1 MITNLSIFIRSD
13 TPLFIDLSIIRIVES
28 AQIFAIESSEIVVNR
43 FNGLKVLSTYIVLN
57 THQ

>member
-1 MITNLSIFIRSD
+1 MITNLSIIIRSD
-13 TPLFIDLSIIRIVES
+13 SALAVDLSIIRIVES

>member
-13 TPLFIDLSIIRIVES
+13 IPLFIDLSIIRIVES

>member
-1 MITNLSIFIRSD
+1 MITNLSIIIRSD
-13 TPLFIDLSIIRIVES
+13 SALAVDLSIKRIVES